1 MPLNEQDFKRFADMT
16 VVESINAYD
25 LNNLIDQSR
34 SYQDGDALVY
44 RLGKGLLLSTIDTA
58 LDTPDVPNPAVNPKW
73 ERYLWIRHLHS
84 SADVTIPVVYVWDSN
99 SVGSATLLKWIPIAY
114 DDTALT
120 ARVTQAELDIN
131 TVETTAAQASATATA
146 ANNSAAT
153 ALQKANTAAT
163 DAANAASEANSA
175 SNKADT
181 ADSKATTALTNAN
194 TAVQKVKKVESAQ
207 AAIGTSANLLCFTEH
222 NFGIQPTLVRGVL
235 VCTAANFGFNIGDE
249 IDSAD
254 ILIWNPDG
262 TWSKAFI
269 AGANATHLYVSQRRK
284 LATEVRYFIGKAD
297 PHAVLQVFNYAQWA
311 IKVVGVYI
319 L

>member
-1 MPLNEQDFKRFADMT
+1 MLGERDLLTATDFTAL
-16 VVESINAYD
+16 ESINGSD
-25 LNNLIDQSR
+25 LNGIIQF
-34 SYQDGDALVY
+34 ATPY
-44 RLGKGLLLSTIDTA
+44 RDTAIPVNERFGKGFVLSTIDT
-58 LDTPDVPNPAVNPKW
+58 LVDTPDVPNPNTVASRWK
-73 ERYLWIRHLHS
+73 RYLWIRHPH
-84 SADVTIPVVYVWDSN
+84 ADADGVNPKVYVWNEDA
-99 SVGSATLLKWIPIAY
+99 VSAAVLLKWIPVAY
-114 DDTALT
+114 DDTALA

-194 TAVQKVKKVESAQ
+194 TAQ

-235 VCTAANFGFNIGDE
+235 VCTAANFGYNIGDE

-269 AGANATHLYVSQRRK
+269 AGANSTHLYVSQRRK
-284 LATEVRYFIGKAD
+284 LATEVRYFIGKGGPD
-297 PHAVLQVFNYAQWA
+297 NAVLQVFNNAQWA